1 MSHNAA
7 PAVDAEMQQF
17 QDDLLQSI
25 REFKAG
31 KFARV
36 TQIESTLDERVRQ
49 SCKATS
55 NSAAESLDRQMN
67 TLDQSS

>member
-1 MSHNAA
+1 MSNNAA

-31 KFARV
+31 CLKSITRNQPRFV
-36 TQIESTLDERVRQ
+36 DEVDAVR
-49 SCKATS
+49 CLH
-55 NSAAESLDRQMN
+55 ERQ
-67 TLDQSS
+67 LSE